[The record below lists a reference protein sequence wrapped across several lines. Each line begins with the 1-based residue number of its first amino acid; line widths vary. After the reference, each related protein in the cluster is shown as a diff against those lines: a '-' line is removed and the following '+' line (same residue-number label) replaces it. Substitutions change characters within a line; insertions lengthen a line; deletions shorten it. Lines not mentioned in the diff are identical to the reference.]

1 MGQRRYGMILY
12 GPFVQAAQPPTCRET
27 GTSAPTDP
35 SIPTAELLA
44 PGICLPSERFG
55 RTYKH
60 EFFLHE
66 DIPSLQIAKERTAL
80 WLDYYNGQR
89 AHSTLGN
96 QSPQMYTE
104 AAGMTLE
111 PHFLRDFYAA
121 ERHSSLRS
129 SPSPS
134 SGSRSYA
141 PNSHKKWLA
150 LHRPA

>member
-1 MGQRRYGMILY
+1 MDWASRGILGWSLKDNMITDLCLEALEMAFSTGRRPQI
-12 GPFVQAAQPPTCRET
+12 FN
-27 GTSAPTDP
+27 TDQG
-35 SIPTAELLA
+35 SRYT
-44 PGICLPSERFG
+44 SERWQT
-55 RTYKH
+55 RM
-60 EFFLHE
+60 LE
-66 DIPSLQIAKERTAL
+66 DIPSLQIAKERTAR

-104 AAGMTLE
+104 AAGMSLE

-129 SPSPS
+129 SPSQS

-141 PNSHKKWLA
+141 PNSLKKWLA

>member
-1 MGQRRYGMILY
+1 MSNNQHGEMTEQKKR
-12 GPFVQAAQPPTCRET
+12 
-27 GTSAPTDP
+27 
-35 SIPTAELLA
+35 SIME
-44 PGICLPSERFG
+44 
-55 RTYKH
+55 
-60 EFFLHE
+60 
-66 DIPSLQIAKERTAL
+66 QL

-121 ERHSSLRS
+121 ERHLSLRS
-129 SPSPS
+129 SPSQS

-141 PNSHKKWLA
+141 PNSLKKWLA